1 MNTQK
6 SHETLPTCNDEAWTQ
21 IKELQ
26 QRYESHNADGRDLA
40 VAYAGLNEKDQ
51 VFGWLEKAFQERSH
65 FLGVL
70 RLEMVF
76 DSVKSDSRWDALL
89 KRVGI

>member
-1 MNTQK
+1 MQVLTK
-6 SHETLPTCNDEAWTQ
+6 
-21 IKELQ
+21 K
-26 QRYESHNADGRDLA
+26 Y
-40 VAYAGLNEKDQ
+40 Q
-51 VFGWLEKAFQERSH
+51 VFAWLEKAFQERSH

-76 DSVKSDSRWDALL
+76 DSVKSDPRWDALL